1 MPTRIDRYSLATVP
15 IEQFFNTTKLGE
27 GTGFIWQYLGRF
39 YLVTN
44 WHVISCRRFPTG
56 ENLLKHGGR
65 PNQLQVLFNVRIGD
79 FGKQHHTIHIRDTNG
94 NPSWLIHPSRNVD
107 IAVLPLPY
115 DGKDIVF
122 SLNPINGQADP
133 DLFVGVGM
141 DCYVLGYPFGSARPG
156 FPVWKRGSIASEP
169 DLARLTTDYIL
180 VDTASRP
187 GMSGA
192 PVIVRS
198 WGFHLYDDGSSTTDE
213 FARSKFI
220 GVYSGRLVTRF
231 REDAQIG
238 MVWTAS
244 LIDEI
249 IIGGRLDTD

>member
-1 MPTRIDRYSLATVP
+1 MLTRIDRYSLATVP

-27 GTGFIWQYLGRF
+27 GTGFIWKYLTRF

-44 WHVISCRRFPTG
+44 WHVITCRRFPTR

-65 PNQLQVLFNVRIGD
+65 PNQLHVLFNVQMGQ
-79 FGKQHHTIHIRDTNG
+79 FGKQHHTITIRDEDG
-94 NPSWLIHPSRNVD
+94 NPQWLVHPGRNVD

-115 DGKDIVF
+115 DGKNPVF
-122 SLNPINGQADP
+122 SLNPINGQPDP

-141 DCYVLGYPFGSARPG
+141 DCFILGYPFGASPPG
-156 FPVWKRGSIASEP
+156 YPVWKRGSIASEP
-169 DLARLTTDYIL
+169 DLAPLTTDYIL

-192 PVIVRS
+192 PVIIRS
-198 WGFHLYDDGSSTTDE
+198 WGFHLFNDGSSATDE
-213 FARSKFI
+213 YAKSRFI
-220 GVYSGRLVTRF
+220 GVYSGRLATQF
-231 REDAQIG
+231 RDEAQIG
-238 MVWTAS
+238 MAWSAS

>member
-15 IEQFFNTTKLGE
+15 IEQFFNTTKLGD
-27 GTGFIWQYLGRF
+27 GTGFIWKHLECHYLI
-39 YLVTN
+39 TN
-44 WHVISCRRFPTG
+44 WHVMTCRRFPTG

-65 PNQLQVLFNVRIGD
+65 PNRLQVLFNVRMRD
-79 FGKQHHTIHIRDTNG
+79 FGKQQHTIHIRDSDG
-94 NPSWLIHPSRNVD
+94 NPTWFVHPSRNVD

-115 DGKDIVF
+115 DGQDPVF
-122 SLNPINGQADP
+122 SLNPINGQPDP

-141 DCYVLGYPFGSARPG
+141 DCYVLGYPFGATPPG
-156 FPVWKRGSIASEP
+156 YPAWKRGSIASEP

-198 WGFHLYDDGSSTTDE
+198 WGFHLFDDGSSKTDE
-213 FARSKFI
+213 YARSKFI
-220 GVYSGRLVTRF
+220 GVYSGRLPTRF
-231 REDAQIG
+231 RDEAQIG
-238 MVWTAS
+238 MVWSAS

-249 IIGGRLDTD
+249 IIGGRLDKD